1 MGPAFRAI
9 TSNSSSPFEESTV
22 VTRARAGEVSP
33 IQQLKAADQARD
45 GIPGEHWL
53 VLGAGIAA
61 WAITRKSPSFL
72 VRTLGLVA
80 GSALVGRAAS
90 GRDGLSKVLR
100 FTPIGRRI
108 K

>member
-1 MGPAFRAI
+1 VAAR
-9 TSNSSSPFEESTV
+9 T
-22 VTRARAGEVSP
+22 RAGEVSP
-33 IQQLKAADQARD
+33 IQQLKAADQARE

-80 GSALVGRAAS
+80 ALVGRAAC
-90 GRDGLSKVLR
+90 GRAGLSKVLR
-100 FTPIGRRI
+100 FTPVGRRI